1 MANIIEENVIIKYI
15 FGDKSKFN
23 SDVDSAN
30 KKVKGFNDVV
40 KDAEKAL
47 LAESIAKQKSAK
59 EAKNLAEQQENAAK
73 ETEALGNELDKTGD
87 AAKENANDVG
97 KARQSVKKSILDF
110 EIFGKSI
117 NGVRASLTAKRAAL
131 RSTVT
136 ALGGATNGLKAFRVA
151 LAATGI
157 GLILVALA
165 SLVALLKRTTG
176 GADFLAK
183 AFGSVSAVIDV
194 VLGRLT
200 KIGAALTSLFT
211 GDFAGAAENVKG
223 AFVGINEE
231 IQRSLILVNALV
243 DLQRQLKND
252 ALALTFTQ
260 AVLNKQIKEA
270 NLLGEDTSKSLKERE
285 GAIQRSL
292 DLNQQ
297 LLKSRQDFNAEEQ
310 RALRIQIALEG
321 DQNKALELRQE
332 LADKI
337 AEGFNIETQQLEL
350 QTTQNNKLNTIR
362 AEAQRKRLAR
372 LEEERK
378 LRERIEAN
386 NLKASRQNED
396 LITEL
401 LTSELEKRAAQ
412 LTTATERRITEIRE
426 LVEAGLLDADI
437 ANAQV
442 DLLRQILRKGLI
454 DLSSEFL
461 GEIDQLI
468 RTQSVTLKVGDV
480 EIEANIIPKIQT
492 DTAQLQEAIAPFQE
506 IIDNFGITSEAG
518 QQAQREIDKIRESF
532 LTLTDRPEDQAL
544 FEVIPQQAQS
554 AADRTL
560 SIFQKLG
567 RGLVEAFNKDDLEAL
582 QGLVTD
588 FLDTQTGVNE
598 ERIAQNEKLIT
609 QSRERIDLLKEDE
622 ELNADAINN
631 EKDRIAELQQS
642 REAALE
648 QDRRNAK
655 TKIAINNALTLS
667 EGLASIISAFKS
679 GDIATGLIQVAQI
692 LATLAAART
701 QLSNLSGSIPA
712 FREGTPYVDGP
723 GTSRSDSILSRLSKG
738 ERVTDAA
745 NNARLIGAG
754 IIDNNKM
761 VDFALAG
768 HKIANMRINPNRI
781 QTPGPSA
788 DVGALKGELKEL
800 RNQNK
805 QILQFM
811 ENLRMNVSLD
821 SKGFVASQ
829 SAVRSRINKNKGRR
843 S

>member
-30 KKVKGFNDVV
+30 KKVKGFSEVV
-40 KDAEKAL
+40 KEGEKAL

-59 EAKNLAEQQENAAK
+59 EAKKLAEQQENAAN
-73 ETEALGNELDKTGD
+73 ETEKLGQELEKTGD
-87 AAKENANDVG
+87 AAKGNATDVN

-110 EIFGKSI
+110 KVFGKSI

-131 RSTVT
+131 KNTVT

-183 AFGSVSAVIDV
+183 VFGSVGAVVDV
-194 VLGRLT
+194 LLTRLT
-200 KIGAALTSLFT
+200 KLGGAIASLF
-211 GDFAGAAENVKG
+211 DSNANSAEQFKDV
-223 AFVGINEE
+223 FSGINAE
-231 IQRSLILVNALV
+231 IAESISLVSQLV

-252 ALALTFTQ
+252 ALAITFTQ
-260 AVLNKQIKEA
+260 ALLNKQIKEA
-270 NLLGEDTSKSLKERE
+270 NLIGEDTTKSLRTRE
-285 GAIQRSL
+285 EAIKRSL
-292 DLNQQ
+292 SLSEQ
-297 LLKSRQDFNAEEQ
+297 LLSSRKEFNADEQ
-310 RALRIQIALEG
+310 AALRLQIKLEG

-332 LADKI
+332 LAEKV
-337 AEGFNIETQQLEL
+337 AEGLDIETQVLEL

-362 AEAQRKRLAR
+362 AEAQRKYLAQ
-372 LEEERK
+372 LEKERK
-378 LRERIEAN
+378 LRERIDAN
-386 NLKASRQNED
+386 NLKAAQQNED

-401 LTSELEKRAAQ
+401 LSSELQKRTRQ
-412 LTTATERRITEIRE
+412 LTLATERRIQQIRE
-426 LVEAGLLDADI
+426 IVNAGLLDPTVAE
-437 ANAQV
+437 AQI
-442 DLLRQILRKGLI
+442 DLLEKVLRRGLI
-454 DLSSEFL
+454 DVSKEFL
-461 GEIDQLI
+461 GEVEQLI
-468 RTQSVTLKVGDV
+468 RTQTTTLKVGDV
-480 EIEANIIPKIQT
+480 EIKADIIPKIQT
-492 DTAQLQEAIAPFQE
+492 DTKVLRETIAPLQE

-518 QQAQREIDKIRESF
+518 QQAKKEIERIRNSL
-532 LTLTDRPEDQAL
+532 LTLTERPEDQAL
-544 FEVIPQQAQS
+544 FEGIEIQAQS
-554 AADRTL
+554 TADRTL

-567 RGLVEAFNKDDLEAL
+567 RSLIESFDKDDLEGL
-582 QGLVTD
+582 QSLFTD
-588 FLDTQTGVNE
+588 FLDTQTAVNK
-598 ERIAQNEKLIT
+598 ERIAQNEKLIS

-622 ELNADAINN
+622 ELNVDAINN
-631 EKDRIAELQQS
+631 EKNRIAELQQS

-712 FREGTPYVDGP
+712 FREGTSYVEGP
-723 GTSRSDSILSRLSKG
+723 GNGRSDSILARLSKG

-754 IIDNNKM
+754 IIDNKKM
-761 VDFALAG
+761 VDFALVG
-768 HKIANMRINPNRI
+768 HKVANMRINTERI
-781 QTPGPSA
+781 QEPSQSA
-788 DVGALKGELKEL
+788 GLKVELKEL
-800 RNQNK
+800 RKQNK
-805 QILQFM
+805 QMLQFM
-811 ENLRMNVSLD
+811 EGLRMNVSLD
-821 SKGFVASQ
+821 SKGFMASQ
-829 SAVRSRINKNKGRR
+829 TAVRNRINKTKSRR